1 MKIIINSLCSLRFRT
16 SVLLTVSVLAILF
29 CYSNMPIVYVGL
41 IEILALVGCI
51 VFFRKFDVTQYE
63 LFQYKPLWFWRIC
76 EWYWAIYLCF
86 IPLLNMV
93 QSENDKLCLLDY
105 LFPYKYCLSLK
116 TYITL
121 ITHSFNL
128 NILLFIAVLLT
139 LPIWHIITEILFYN
153 IILFFQKISHFEVLF
168 LFAAITVLLSVLFLL
183 SSKTSF
189 FVYPVDNETFL
200 SEEDN
205 IIHYKYRVNMD
216 HFLDSD
222 TGGLLE
228 MPYYTIGD
236 HSRHPYFARVMT
248 LFFPLLLLLG
258 SLFNV
263 FFNSYA
269 YSFAIGI
276 SVIQVFLYVLTG
288 LLLIRIYSLMTTR
301 LFAVCIGIIY
311 ICSFPV
317 VFVLCPERLI
327 FSSFFLV
334 LTIYLIIVNNT
345 KIFTIL
351 FVAFLTIGTT
361 SLSFLPICIAYYLQR
376 KNFNILL
383 ALIPLCLLT
392 VHNGLGWW
400 WTDNNIHI
408 QSTTS
413 SIYQKVSS
421 YNQLLESCFI
431 VPEFK
436 AIEVKLHEITNSDG
450 EKITISPKCIIKTTL
465 NNSQLRTNIISFVC
479 IILSCFSMYL
489 YKKELIIKIS
499 FLWLLISVILVGIV
513 GFGNSQCVLYCSY
526 FSWAIIPLTLL
537 PFYWLWQKYP
547 RLPIPQTLYVFAAY
561 LAISNLY
568 FIYQVFQIVSER
580 YIVPPGM

>member
-93 QSENDKLCLLDY
+93 QSQNDKLCLFVY

-128 NILLFIAVLLT
+128 NILLFTAVLLT
-139 LPIWHIITEILFYN
+139 LPIWHIVTKILFYN

-168 LFAAITVLLSVLFLL
+168 LFSAITVLLSVLFLL

-288 LLLIRIYSLMTTR
+288 LLLLRIYSSITTGS
-301 LFAVCIGIIY
+301 FAGCLGIIY

-334 LTIYLIIVNNT
+334 LSIYLIIVNS
-345 KIFTIL
+345 KDIYIL
-351 FVAFLTIGTT
+351 FVTFLAIGTT
-361 SLSFLPICIAYYLQR
+361 SLSLIPIFIAYYLQR
-376 KNFNILL
+376 KKFNIIL
-383 ALIPLCLLT
+383 AVIPLCLLT
-392 VHNGLGWW
+392 LHNGLEWW
-400 WTDNNIHI
+400 LKDNNIHL
-408 QSTTS
+408 QSANS
-413 SIYQKVSS
+413 SIYQKFSS
-421 YNQLLESCFI
+421 YNQLIESCFL
-431 VPEFK
+431 VPEWN
-436 AIEVKLHEITNSDG
+436 AVDVKKHEISNSDG
-450 EKITISPKCIIKTTL
+450 EKITISPKCIIQTTIKRSL
-465 NNSQLRTNIISFVC
+465 LKTNIISCIC
-479 IILSCFSMYL
+479 IILSCISMYL

-499 FLWLLISVILVGIV
+499 FLWLFISIILVGIM

-526 FSWAIIPLTLL
+526 FSWAIIPLALL
-537 PFYWLWQKYP
+537 PFYWLWQKFP
-547 RLPIPQTLYVFAAY
+547 RLPIPQALYLFAAY

-568 FIYQVFQIVSER
+568 FIYQVVQIVSER